1 VGGRPP
7 PPPPP
12 RPLTL
17 GGALA
22 GAAAAVADWLWDG
35 LLRAVPKKKVPHG
48 RKRRRMTGKYLT
60 PARNVVACE
69 TCGRWKRM
77 HSYCKPTCVGRQ
89 ELGV

>member
-1 VGGRPP
+1 M
-7 PPPPP
+7 
-12 RPLTL
+12 